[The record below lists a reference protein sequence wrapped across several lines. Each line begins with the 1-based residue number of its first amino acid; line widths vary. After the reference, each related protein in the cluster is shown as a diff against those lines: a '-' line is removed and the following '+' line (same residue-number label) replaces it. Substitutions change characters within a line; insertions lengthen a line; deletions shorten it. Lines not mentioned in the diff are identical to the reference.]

1 MTFVMAAMRN
11 RSFLCGAIW
20 VTTILAILS
29 DAMSQGSNLHPM
41 DICDLLMVLLVAAYL
56 RVSESDP
63 FREVIQG
70 MLSVAVL
77 MLVVI
82 YWPRW

>member
-1 MTFVMAAMRN
+1 MAAMRN
-11 RSFLCGAIW
+11 TSFLCGAIW
-20 VTTILAILS
+20 ATTILAVLS
-29 DAMSQGSNLHPM
+29 DAMSEGFNLHPM
-41 DICDLLMVLLVAAYL
+41 DICDLLMVLLVAIYL
-56 RVSESDP
+56 RVAEPDP

-70 MLSVAVL
+70 MLSVVML